1 MILAELHDFDGM
13 VHVHYILLNMLHF
26 LGIILLYDRHV

>member
-13 VHVHYILLNMLHF
+13 VYVHYILLNMHHL
-26 LGIILLYDRHV
+26 LVIILLYDSHV